1 MPTLRNEGARVSGD
15 VNIKTECGIYQEM
28 PVLNS
33 EAGKACRGRRRGSK
47 GRKRHA
53 PVFLATRGAEAGG
66 IVS

>member
-1 MPTLRNEGARVSGD
+1 MSGD
-15 VNIKTECGIYQEM
+15 VNTKTECGIYQEM

-33 EAGKACRGRRRGSK
+33 EAGKVCRGWWCGSK
-47 GRKRHA
+47 GGKQHA